1 MADYHTTY
9 KRAEGESTQWE
20 DIQRRL
26 GNFAPAEPVH
36 KPDPFAPAAE
46 EEHNQGWLDSKTA
59 DELVELEDETGDD
72 AFLDQYRQ
80 QRLQELQKAS
90 ASQSFGELRE
100 ISRSEWLAEVTNAG
114 SEVWVVVQLFKEH
127 VPDCTV
133 MTQCLQVLA
142 KKHKQTK
149 FLQIISTEA
158 ISSYPDRN
166 LPTLLV
172 YHDTRCIQNL
182 PGLALFGGKRSSP
195 ESVAYVLNRFG
206 PICCKPGEANDQEA
220 LTTEIK
226 ALLEKL
232 ALAQKQQTEGVQHG
246 SY

>member
-26 GNFAPAEPVH
+26 GNFAPADPVH

-46 EEHNQGWLDSKTA
+46 EEHNKGWLDNKSPE
-59 DELVELEDETGDD
+59 ELEDLEDETGDD
-72 AFLDQYRQ
+72 TFLDQYRQ
-80 QRLQELQKAS
+80 QRLQELKTAS
-90 ASQSFGELRE
+90 ASLSFGNLRE
-100 ISRSEWLAEVTNAG
+100 IQRSEWLAEVTNAG
-114 SEVWVVVQLFKEH
+114 TEVWVVVHLFKDN
-127 VPDCTV
+127 VPDCKI
-133 MTQCLQVLA
+133 MTQCLQELA
-142 KKHKQTK
+142 KKHSQTK

-158 ISSYPDRN
+158 ISSFPDRN

-206 PICCKPGEANDQEA
+206 PICRKPGEGCDQEA

-226 ALLEKL
+226 TLLEKL
-232 ALAQKQQTEGVQHG
+232 AAAHKQQTEGL
-246 SY
+246 